1 MFYRHNF
8 LVLKRGLGGTG
19 WGVGGGWGGGKK
31 PTFRGGGGTG
41 GDEEG
46 FNSVGK

>member
-1 MFYRHNF
+1 MG
-8 LVLKRGLGGTG
+8 RGGGLAAV
-19 WGVGGGWGGGKK
+19 GVGGRNQHFG
-31 PTFRGGGGTG
+31 GGGGTG